1 MNDEPRATLSAV
13 LRILVELMGRRA
25 VLAARFDR
33 EPLDRLLAAL
43 DRGPRG
49 AALRGDLSA
58 AMKWADSVADHVP
71 ALPKTCLYRSLARF
85 AALRARG
92 IDARFV
98 MGLPRSAGGDGHA
111 WVEIDGAP
119 FLEDED
125 VSAMAVTFC
134 YPPPRARS
142 ASSD

>member
-1 MNDEPRATLSAV
+1 MNDGPRATLSAV
-13 LRILVELMGRRA
+13 LRILVELVGRRA
-25 VLAARFDR
+25 IVAARFER

-43 DRGPRG
+43 DRGPRD
-49 AALRGDLSA
+49 AEVSDDLSA
-58 AMKWADSVADHVP
+58 AMAWADSVADRVP

-98 MGLPRSAGGDGHA
+98 MGLPRSQGGHGHA

-119 FLEDED
+119 YLEDED

-134 YPPPRARS
+134 YPPPRAVRPRGP
-142 ASSD
+142 